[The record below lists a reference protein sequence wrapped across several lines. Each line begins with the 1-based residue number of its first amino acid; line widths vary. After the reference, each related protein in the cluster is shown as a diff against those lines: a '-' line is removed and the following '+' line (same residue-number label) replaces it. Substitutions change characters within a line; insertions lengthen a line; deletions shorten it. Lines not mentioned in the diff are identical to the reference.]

1 MDILFMIL
9 FIIATLFIS
18 VFVKEMGAMGST
30 LVSIIASL
38 SLALCVLKITK
49 KHPDIILEAPMSN
62 HTGYTVDTTYTIKNG
77 VKQGVTYTVKEKK
90 K

>member
-1 MDILFMIL
+1 MTYVFLIL
-9 FIIATLFIS
+9 FILGICATVWIANDNTSRFFLCLMTSIMLSGMFIDL
-18 VFVKEMGAMGST
+18 VTNEMT
-30 LVSIIASL
+30 Q
-38 SLALCVLKITK
+38 TQ
-49 KHPDIILEAPMSN
+49 N

>member
-1 MDILFMIL
+1 MTYVFLIL
-9 FIIATLFIS
+9 FILGICATVWIANDNTSRFFLCLMTSVMLSGMFIDL
-18 VFVKEMGAMGST
+18 VTNAMVQT
-30 LVSIIASL
+30 Q
-38 SLALCVLKITK
+38 
-49 KHPDIILEAPMSN
+49 N

>member
-1 MDILFMIL
+1 MITGLFILFVVL
-9 FIIATLFIS
+9 TVATAITIEVQNPFL
-18 VFVKEMGAMGST
+18 T
-30 LVSIIASL
+30 SIISILASIAL
-38 SLALCVLKITK
+38 SMFFIL
-49 KHPDIILEAPMSN
+49 IIEEKRPIGNTN

>member
-1 MDILFMIL
+1 MTYVFLIL
-9 FIIATLFIS
+9 FILGICATVWIANDNTSRFFFCLMTSVMLSGMFIDL
-18 VFVKEMGAMGST
+18 VTNAMT
-30 LVSIIASL
+30 Q
-38 SLALCVLKITK
+38 TQ
-49 KHPDIILEAPMSN
+49 N